1 MRRITVTVLM
11 QNPDGKSREYV
22 HDSEV
27 DGEPGEKGEAAFASE
42 LFEYVRAELTWPSHM
57 PFLAIAEGL
66 TATVPQEAQM
76 AHPPV
81 MFDDMNREELWREIQ
96 NTLYE
101 IRHSLAQAKAYR
113 DIEPTGEVEQ
123 WFSAHSR
130 KVSHLNIA
138 ALYLAKIQDLVVRL
152 LFESFGGGTFIAVK
166 PSNED
171 WEKALTMSKAREGLE
186 RLLTEG
192 SLDQLEF
199 QAIKDALDEPAK
211 SKNQELVV
219 RYRNRVAHRVNP
231 SVDHWELSPVIQDRE
246 GKPILGKDGKTTG
259 TSWAVVAHPTKADFD
274 FPVLYQAMADYLVHL
289 NRMLQRLKA
298 VPRLRWAPRG

>member
-1 MRRITVTVLM
+1 M
-11 QNPDGKSREYV
+11 QDDDGNRKEYV
-22 HDSEV
+22 HDTEV
-27 DGEPGEKGEAAFASE
+27 EGETGEKGQDAFASE

-57 PFLAIAEGL
+57 QFLAIAEGL
-66 TATVPQEAQM
+66 AESAPQEAQM
-76 AHPPV
+76 ALPPA
-81 MFDDMNREELWREIQ
+81 MFDDMNREELWREIR

-152 LFESFGGGTFIAVK
+152 LFESLGAGTFIAVK

-171 WEKALTMSKAREGLE
+171 WEKALTMSKAREGLV
-186 RLLTEG
+186 RLLAEG

-211 SKNQELVV
+211 SKNQDLVV
-219 RYRNRVAHRVNP
+219 RYRNRVAHSVRP
-231 SVDHWELSPVIQDRE
+231 SVDHWELSPVIQNRE
-246 GKPILGKDGKTTG
+246 GKPILDKDGKATG
-259 TSWAVVAHPTKADFD
+259 TSWAVAAYPTKADFE
-274 FPVLYQAMADYLVHL
+274 FSVLYEPMTDYLVHL

-298 VPRLRWAPRG
+298 VPRLG